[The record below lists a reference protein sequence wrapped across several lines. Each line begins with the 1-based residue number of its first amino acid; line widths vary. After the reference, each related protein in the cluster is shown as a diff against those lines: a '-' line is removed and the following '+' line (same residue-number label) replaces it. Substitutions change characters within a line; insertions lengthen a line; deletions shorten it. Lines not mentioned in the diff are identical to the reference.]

1 MTGLRIAL
9 DVVGFILVVGGFVPA
24 ITRLLLHG
32 RDHRTAYL
40 VMAVGFFLGGV
51 ARWLDRNWAV
61 VGVDVFFCAF
71 YGWLWWHHGGDDDW
85 RKRRRR
91 VTDWARSHI
100 PRPSV
105 IQLRPIPV
113 AS

>member
-1 MTGLRIAL
+1 MTALRTAL
-9 DVVGFILVVGGFVPA
+9 DVAGSILVVGGFA
-24 ITRLLLHG
+24 SAATRLLLHG

-40 VMAVGFFLGGV
+40 AMAVGFFLDGV
-51 ARWLDRNWAV
+51 AWWLGGNWAV
-61 VGVDVFFCAF
+61 VGGDVFLCAF

-91 VTDWARSHI
+91 VADWARSHI

-105 IQLRPIPV
+105 TQLRPIPV